1 MSGILSS
8 VSGEQITVSV
18 NGGVVNATVGGA
30 GVSSISIGGSISWEG
45 VIGKPLTFPPASH
58 SHVIADVDGLS
69 TALAGKQAAGSYAAS
84 VHSHVIADVQG
95 LQNFVNAYSVHSH
108 GNLTNTGAIGTT
120 SGRVVVTGANGVVE
134 TVAPAGGIYVGLGM
148 ISPVYGITSGT
159 ICQGND
165 PRLSDARNPLS
176 HVHGNITSAGAIGTA
191 SGRVV
196 VTTAGGVLT
205 TAATI
210 TAASVSGLAAI
221 AVTGDATDLV
231 EGFVDVDRLPISDIA
246 DYLGLQPVATS
257 GSYADLTG
265 IPSTFTPSSHAHGNV
280 TSDGRIGSASG
291 QIVVTGTGGVLS
303 TAATVSASSVSGL
316 AVVATSGSAS
326 DLSGTLAASRL
337 PASGVSAGTYTS
349 VTVDSYGRVTA
360 GSTPAY
366 ATLTDGK
373 VPASQLPSYV
383 DDVVES
389 ASLASL
395 PATGESG
402 KIYVAIDTN
411 KTYRWSGSAYVEI
424 SASPG
429 STDAVVEGSA
439 NLYFTNARA
448 SAAAPV
454 QSVAG
459 RTGAVSLTK
468 SDVGL
473 VNVDNTSDA
482 NKPISAA
489 VQTALN
495 GKAASAHVHESP
507 AITTS
512 TQAQTPLSAIDSF
525 VDLVDQADYQ
535 TALTSLFNGVLTT
548 DARLSNA
555 RTPTSHVHGNISNAG
570 AIGTAS
576 GQIVV
581 TGAGGVLTTAATI
594 SAASVSGLSTVA
606 TSGLAS
612 DLTGTLDTNRL
623 PATVIVSDVVRT
635 AGTGFQAVGGSLQ
648 VLTAGTLVVRF
659 NVNNSGQVITG
670 QWQASAIAVAYGG
683 TGATTAAGART
694 NLGLAIG
701 SDIVAF
707 NDARL
712 SDARTPLSHTHG
724 NLTNA
729 GTILGANALG
739 GQVVMTGEG
748 GSLITSDYVPAAVS
762 LFDHANAEAVLELVD
777 TEVRWSAFAVGA
789 GYPALFRES
798 IGAASA
804 TDPQHPGVADSAARA
819 VGLWDD
825 ANSEFGLRVMDTE
838 LVVGAYAS
846 LDQWRSVLGADN
858 ASNLLTGTIP
868 ADRLPA
874 TAVTP
879 GSYTSANITVG
890 ADGRVTAASS
900 GSGGGLKLALV
911 LALN

>member
-176 HVHGNITSAGAIGTA
+176 HVHGNITSAGAIGA
-191 SGRVV
+191 DSGRIV
-196 VTTAGGVLT
+196 VTGPGGVLT
-205 TAATI
+205 ASQNI
-210 TAASVSGLAAI
+210 TATTIQCGALSALAGG
-221 AVTGDATDLV
+221 V
-231 EGFVDVDRLPISDIA
+231 
-246 DYLGLQPVATS
+246 TS
-257 GSYADLTG
+257 GGQIQVRSLLGGVTL
-265 IPSTFTPSSHAHGNV
+265 FNV
-280 TSDGRIGSASG
+280 TSLG
-291 QIVVTGTGGVLS
+291 IVDTGEWRGTPVGVLYGGTGATTAEGARTNLGLS
-303 TAATVSASSVSGL
+303 AVAS
-316 AVVATSGSAS
+316 SGSAS

-495 GKAASAHVHESP
+495 GKAASTHFHESP

-512 TQAQTPLSAIDSF
+512 TQAQTSLSAIDSF

-535 TALTSLFNGVLTT
+535 TALTSLFSGVLTT

-623 PATVIVSDVVRT
+623 PATVIVSDAVRT

-701 SDIVAF
+701 TDIVAF

-739 GQVVMTGEG
+739 GQVVMTGDG
-748 GSLITSDYVPAAVS
+748 GSLITSDYAPAAVS

-777 TEVRWSAFAVGA
+777 TEVRWSPFAVA
-789 GYPALFRES
+789 NGYPALFRES

-804 TDPQHPGVADSAARA
+804 TDPENPGVADSAARA
-819 VGLWDD
+819 VGLWDA

-890 ADGRVTAASS
+890 ADGRVTAASN